1 MLLSSVA
8 HEVVLSLLLAMCFHC
23 QLVFYIVLRVRYAD
37 DNLLYFLLIAVH
49 YFRGI
54 LSSYEP
60 LLNLQIS
67 DKPTHDKFVTQYK
80 GVRHTGSSGNCL
92 HADKLVCNTVKQGS
106 YQQEWCRTAL
116 NHAVI

>member
-1 MLLSSVA
+1 M
-8 HEVVLSLLLAMCFHC
+8 LSLSVT
-23 QLVFYIVLRVRYAD
+23 VFYIVLRVRYAD
-37 DNLLYFLLIAVH
+37 HNLLYFLLIAVH

-67 DKPTHDKFVTQYK
+67 VKPTHDKFVIPSPNIR
-80 GVRHTGSSGNCL
+80 VSDILGSSGNCL
-92 HADKLVCNTVKQGS
+92 DADKLVCNTVKQGS
-106 YQQEWCRTAL
+106 DQQEWCRTTL